1 MNIDALL
8 SGNFWCVLGRNTD
21 YIFNFFD
28 NSVRIGTWQVDF
40 VDYGHNFKTAVNS
53 KISVGE
59 SLSLNALRCVNNKHC
74 TLTSRQRTGNLV
86 VKVNMT
92 GSVNE
97 VEKIFFAVVGIISNR
112 YGTSLYCYATLTLK
126 FHIVKEL

>member
-1 MNIDALL
+1 MYVNALL
-8 SGNFWCVLGRNTD
+8 CGNFRCVLGRNTD

-28 NSVRIGTWQVDF
+28 NSVRIGTRQVDF
-40 VDYGHNFKTAVNS
+40 VDYGHNFKTAVDS